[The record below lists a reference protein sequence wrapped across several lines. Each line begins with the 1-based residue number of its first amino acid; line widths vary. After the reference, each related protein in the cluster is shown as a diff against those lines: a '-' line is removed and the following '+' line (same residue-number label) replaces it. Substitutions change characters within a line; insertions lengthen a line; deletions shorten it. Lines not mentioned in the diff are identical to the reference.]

1 MSLNNKI
8 ISISI
13 LILVGL
19 PLVVGV
25 VGFQKYQAREEAKKK
40 AIKPRE
46 EVNVTIIPGWT
57 MRQVATDW
65 VNKGF
70 FKSEDEVYKLLGKPA
85 YKYGGL
91 GNAAPEISVK
101 FPEASI
107 LKEKEKNA
115 SYEGFIFPDTYR
127 VYKDAKPE
135 DLLQKIFD
143 NLEQKITPEMRME
156 ISKQNKTFFE
166 ILTMASIVEK
176 EAPDA
181 SSMAKVADI
190 FWRRLNMN
198 WALQSCATVNYI
210 TGKTTPAVSLDD
222 TKIDSLYNTYKYRGL
237 PPGPIANPSLTA
249 IKAVIYPEK
258 NDYWY
263 FLSDDEGNIYYSKTL
278 EQHNAYKARYLK

>member
-1 MSLNNKI
+1 MSFNNKVLI
-8 ISISI
+8 ISIAI
-13 LILVGL
+13 FVGL
-19 PLVVGV
+19 PLVVGL
-25 VGFQKYQAREEAKKK
+25 VGYQKYQAKEEAKKNTLK
-40 AIKPRE
+40 IK

-57 MRQVATDW
+57 LRQVAADW

-70 FKSEDEVYKLLGKPA
+70 LKNEDEVYKILGKPA
-85 YKYGGL
+85 YKYGGIDN
-91 GNAAPEISVK
+91 NAPDLSVK
-101 FPEASI
+101 FSEISI

-135 DLLQKIFD
+135 DLLQKIFN
-143 NLEQKITPEMRME
+143 NLEQKITPEMRTE
-156 ISKQNKTFFE
+156 IARQKKSFFE
-166 ILTMASIVEK
+166 ILIMASIVEK

-181 SSMAKVADI
+181 GSMAKVADI
-190 FWRRLNMN
+190 FWRRLNMK

-210 TGKTTPAVSLDD
+210 TGKTTPAVSLEDMA
-222 TKIDSLYNTYKYRGL
+222 IDSPYNTYKYRGL

-263 FLSDDEGNIYYSKTL
+263 FLSDAQGNIYYSKTL
-278 EQHNAYKARYLK
+278 EQHNAYKNKYLK

>member
-1 MSLNNKI
+1 MSLNKKI

-13 LILVGL
+13 LILFGL
-19 PLVVGV
+19 PLIVGV
-25 VGFQKYQAREEAKKK
+25 IGYQKYKAQETEKN

-46 EVNVTIIPGWT
+46 EINVTIIPGWT
-57 MRQVATDW
+57 LRQVASDW
-65 VNKGF
+65 VKKGF
-70 FKSEDEVYKLLGKPA
+70 VKNENEAYDILGEPTH
-85 YKYGGL
+85 KYGGL
-91 GNAAPEISVK
+91 TNGAPDLATV
-101 FPEASI
+101 FPEVSI

-127 VYKDAKPE
+127 VYKDAKPK

-143 NLEQKITPEMRME
+143 NLEQKITPEMRVE
-156 ISKQNKTFFE
+156 IARQNKSFFE

-176 EAPDA
+176 EAPDS

-190 FWRRLNMN
+190 FWRRFSMK

-210 TGKTTPAVSLDD
+210 TGKTTPAVSLED
-222 TKIDSLYNTYKYRGL
+222 TQIDSPYNTYKYRGL
-237 PPGPIANPSLTA
+237 PPGPISNPSLTA

-263 FLSDDEGNIYYSKTL
+263 FLSDNEGNIYYSKTL
-278 EQHNAYKARYLK
+278 EQHNTYKARYLK

>member
-13 LILVGL
+13 FILIGL
-19 PLVVGV
+19 PLVAGII
-25 VGFQKYQAREEAKKK
+25 GYQKYKVNEAKKN

-46 EVNVTIIPGWT
+46 EVNITIIPGWT
-57 MRQVATDW
+57 LRQVAVDW
-65 VNKGF
+65 VKKGF
-70 FKSEDEVYKLLGKPA
+70 FKNEDEVYKLLGKPTH
-85 YKYGGL
+85 KYGGL
-91 GNAAPEISVK
+91 TNSAPDLTVV
-101 FPEASI
+101 FPKISI

-143 NLEQKITPEMRME
+143 NLEQKITPEMRAE
-156 ISKQNKTFFE
+156 IVRQNKSFFE

-181 SSMAKVADI
+181 TSMAKVADI
-190 FWRRLNMN
+190 FWRRFNMK

-210 TGKTTPAVSLDD
+210 TGKTTPAVSLED
-222 TKIDSLYNTYKYRGL
+222 TQIDSPYNTYKYRGL
-237 PPGPIANPSLTA
+237 PPGPISNPSLTA

-263 FLSDDEGNIYYSKTL
+263 FLSDNQGNIYYSKTL
-278 EQHNAYKARYLK
+278 EQHNIYKARYLK